1 MATAVDPA
9 PTPEISIVVRT
20 VGSAHLAD
28 ALTSL
33 EAQDHR
39 MFEAV
44 VVDMSGGA
52 SDDVLASFERRL
64 PSLRRVAGGRRS
76 RPAALNAG
84 IRAARAPVIAIL
96 DDDNLYD
103 SGHLAR
109 LADGIR
115 EKDLVY
121 TGVRHAT
128 LMPEGRLIGSRDV
141 SLPWRFEDVLLGN
154 YVYTAGTA
162 FRRVLWETLGGYDE
176 RFPVFEDWDFVIRAG
191 ISGRVAHLQGISAS
205 SRKFTGAEGV
215 SGFERET
222 AEARRC
228 LAGIY
233 WKHRRLIGRARLRD
247 LRAAWSE
254 HCRRR
259 PGARTGLLARSVLG
273 WRLELG
279 LDLVSWW
286 GRSLLPADG
295 TAS

>member
-1 MATAVDPA
+1 MATTVDASPM
-9 PTPEISIVVRT
+9 PDVSVVVRT
-20 VGSAHLAD
+20 LGSAHLVD
-28 ALTSL
+28 ALASL

-39 MFEAV
+39 TFEAV

-52 SDDVLASFERRL
+52 SKEVLASFERRL
-64 PSLRRVAGGRRS
+64 PSLRRVTGARRS

-103 SGHLAR
+103 SGHLVR

-115 EKDLVY
+115 GKDLVY

-128 LMPEGRLIGSRDV
+128 FMPEGGLIGSRDV

-162 FRRVLWETLGGYDE
+162 FRRVLWDTLGGYDE

-191 ISGRVAHLQGISAS
+191 ISGRVAHLPGTSAT
-205 SRKFTGAEGV
+205 SRKFTGAEGI

-222 AEARRC
+222 ADARRC

-233 WKHRRLIGRARLRD
+233 WKHRRLFRAGRLRD
-247 LRAAWSE
+247 LRDASAD
-254 HCRRR
+254 HCRRS
-259 PGARTGLLARSVLG
+259 PLPRTGLLSRSLFG

-279 LDLVSWW
+279 LDLLTWW
-286 GRSLLPADG
+286 GRGLFPAVG
-295 TAS
+295 TES